1 MNMFLLLL
9 AGILY
14 GSVKEVYEI
23 TSIAYLLNHSDAS
36 EYDAVLSK
44 NSISMGIGSVVGVL
58 ISILVLSL
66 RTDSIQ
72 LILFVL
78 IFLVICAWVF
88 IENYFDN
95 DHEVFNLGTVKNLNI
110 VAKTKDLE
118 KNTVS
123 YLKETVTTLDF
134 QKLKG

>member
-1 MNMFLLLL
+1 MILLLF

-14 GSVKEVYEI
+14 GTVKEVYEI

-44 NSISMGIGSVVGVL
+44 YSIAMGIGSVVGVL

-78 IFLVICAWVF
+78 IFLVVCAWVF

-95 DHEVFNLGTVKNLNI
+95 DQEVFNLSTVKNLNI

-123 YLKETVTTLDF
+123 YFKETVSTLDF